1 MLFLLFQL
9 GHDRYALDAGRIVEV
24 VPFLALKRVP
34 QSPRGMAGLFMYRG
48 RAVPALDLCALTFD
62 RPARQLLSTRIIIVH
77 AGESP
82 QEEPL
87 LGLIAERA
95 TDTLR
100 REAGAFV
107 EAGMKLAGPS
117 FLGPVL
123 MDERGVIQLIHAHKL
138 LTDGV
143 RAQLVNPLS
152 EVGHEHH

>member
-9 GHDRYALDAGRIVEV
+9 GIDRYALDAGRIVEV

-34 QSPRGMAGLFMYRG
+34 QAPRGVAGLFVYRG

-62 RPARQLLSTRIIIVH
+62 RPARQLLSTRIIIVN

-82 QEEPL
+82 KEEHL

-100 REAGAFV
+100 REAGDFV
-107 EAGMKLAGPS
+107 EAGMELAGPP

-138 LTDGV
+138 LTDRA
-143 RAQLVNPLS
+143 RAQLIDPLS
-152 EVGHEHH
+152 EAGHEDH

>member
-34 QSPRGMAGLFMYRG
+34 QSPRGMAGLFVYRG

-62 RPARQLLSTRIIIVH
+62 RPARQLLSTRIIIVNS
-77 AGESP
+77 GEAP
-82 QEEPL
+82 EEEQL
-87 LGLIAERA
+87 LGLIVERA

-100 REAGAFV
+100 REASDLV
-107 EAGMKLAGPS
+107 EAGIKLAGTP

-123 MDERGVIQLIHAHKL
+123 MDEHGVIQLIHAHKL
-138 LTDGV
+138 LTDRV
-143 RAQLVNPLS
+143 RAQLFNSLT
-152 EVGHEHH
+152 EVGHETH